1 VTVAELDGIPEPDA
15 ARALRSCCGS
25 SRWVTGML
33 AQRPFGSREALLA
46 AADRLW
52 ATLSSD
58 DWREA
63 FSHHPRIG
71 AREAPAREAEEQSG
85 MRTAAATTRGELAEL
100 NRQYQQRFGYIYI
113 VCATGKS
120 AQELLQLLRR
130 RLGNAPDAELRIA
143 AREQREIT
151 RLRLEQLVR

>member
-1 VTVAELDGIPEPDA
+1 MTIAELDGIPEPDA
-15 ARALRSCCGS
+15 AAALRSCCGS

-33 AQRPFGSREALLA
+33 AHRPFSSREALLA
-46 AADRLW
+46 AADRMW
-52 ATLSSD
+52 TTMSSD

-71 AREAPAREAEEQSG
+71 ARQAPAREAEEQSG
-85 MRTAAATTRGELAEL
+85 MQTATATTRGELAEL
-100 NRQYQQRFGYIYI
+100 NRQYQERFGYIYI

-120 AQELLQLLRR
+120 AQELLQLLRS

-143 AREQREIT
+143 AREQRQIT